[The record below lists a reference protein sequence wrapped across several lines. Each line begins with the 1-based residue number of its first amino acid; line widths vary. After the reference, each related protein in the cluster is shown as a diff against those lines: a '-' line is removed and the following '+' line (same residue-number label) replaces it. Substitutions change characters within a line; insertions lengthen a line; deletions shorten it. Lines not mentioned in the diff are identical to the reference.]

1 MSRSYLSPSLML
13 AGLLCAAP
21 LAADAASA
29 SSAPVVSSGSP
40 IPLAAPVAPAAPDAR
55 LPSPQRVFSADVT
68 PELEAVMLAARRYA
82 AFWNSGDPAY
92 AQQALAPDF
101 MDRTLPEGREQGG
114 AGPLQASRGFRAA
127 VPDLKVDVTDMVAA
141 GDRVVVRL
149 HFTGHFTG
157 QFGQTKGQGQS
168 IDFQAFDLYRVAD
181 GRIADN
187 WHLEDNLALLRQMGV
202 IRP

>member
-1 MSRSYLSPSLML
+1 MSVSSHPHFFTTVAL

-21 LAADAASA
+21 LAAMADGDSAAA
-29 SSAPVVSSGSP
+29 GLPAPG
-40 IPLAAPVAPAAPDAR
+40 
-55 LPSPQRVFSADVT
+55 RVFSAAAT

-82 AFWNSGDPAY
+82 AFWNSGDPAW
-92 AQQALAPDF
+92 AQQALAPGF
-101 MDRTLPEGREQGG
+101 IDRTLPAGREQGT
-114 AGPLQASRGFRAA
+114 AGPLQASRNFRAA
-127 VPDLKVDVTDMVAA
+127 VPDLAAEVTDMVAA

-157 QFGQTKGQGQS
+157 QFGQVKGQGQA

-202 IRP
+202 VKP

>member
-1 MSRSYLSPSLML
+1 MAATADVTPLTTVSPVTAVATAAAV
-13 AGLLCAAP
+13 AGVADMAHPAAALP
-21 LAADAASA
+21 
-29 SSAPVVSSGSP
+29 
-40 IPLAAPVAPAAPDAR
+40 APA
-55 LPSPQRVFSADVT
+55 RVFSAAAT

-92 AQQALAPDF
+92 ARQALAPDF
-101 MDRTLPEGREQGG
+101 TDRTLPEGREQGT
-114 AGPLQASRGFRAA
+114 AGPLQASRNFRAA
-127 VPDLKVDVTDMVAA
+127 VPDLSAEVTDMVAA

-157 QFGQTKGQGQS
+157 QFGQIKGQGQA
-168 IDFQAFDLYRVAD
+168 IDFQAFDLYRIAD

>member
-1 MSRSYLSPSLML
+1 MAHP
-13 AGLLCAAP
+13 AAALP
-21 LAADAASA
+21 
-29 SSAPVVSSGSP
+29 
-40 IPLAAPVAPAAPDAR
+40 APA
-55 LPSPQRVFSADVT
+55 RVFSAAAT

-92 AQQALAPDF
+92 ARQALAPDF
-101 MDRTLPEGREQGG
+101 TDRTLPEGREQGT
-114 AGPLQASRGFRAA
+114 AGPLQASRNFRAA
-127 VPDLKVDVTDMVAA
+127 VPDLSAEVTDMVAA

-157 QFGQTKGQGQS
+157 QFGQIKGQGQA
-168 IDFQAFDLYRVAD
+168 IDFQAFDLYRIAD

>member
-1 MSRSYLSPSLML
+1 MSHFHLPICLTF

-21 LAADAASA
+21 LAATAAAASPA
-29 SSAPVVSSGSP
+29 TTLP
-40 IPLAAPVAPAAPDAR
+40 APA
-55 LPSPQRVFSADVT
+55 RVFSATST
-68 PELEAVMLAARRYA
+68 PELQAVMLAARRYA

-92 AQQALAPDF
+92 ARQALAPEF
-101 MDRTLPEGREQGG
+101 TDRTLPEGREQGV
-114 AGPLQASRGFRAA
+114 AGPLQASQHFRAA
-127 VPDLKVDVTDMVAA
+127 VPDLAAEVTDMVAA

-157 QFGQTKGQGQS
+157 QFGQVKGQGQA

>member
-1 MSRSYLSPSLML
+1 VHVISFCEELLMSELSDFRFFTTATL

-21 LAADAASA
+21 LAAMADGAGAAA
-29 SSAPVVSSGSP
+29 GLPAPG
-40 IPLAAPVAPAAPDAR
+40 
-55 LPSPQRVFSADVT
+55 RVFSAAAT

-92 AQQALAPDF
+92 ARQALAPGF
-101 MDRTLPEGREQGG
+101 IDRTLPEGREQGT
-114 AGPLQASRGFRAA
+114 AGPLQASRNFRAA
-127 VPDLKVDVTDMVAA
+127 VPDLAAEVTDMVAA

-157 QFGQTKGQGQS
+157 QFGQVQGQGQA

-181 GRIADN
+181 GKIADN

>member
-1 MSRSYLSPSLML
+1 MSDLSDSHLFTTVAL
-13 AGLLCAAP
+13 AGMLCVAP
-21 LAADAASA
+21 LAAMADGATAAT
-29 SSAPVVSSGSP
+29 
-40 IPLAAPVAPAAPDAR
+40 AAAVLPAPA
-55 LPSPQRVFSADVT
+55 RVFSAAST

-92 AQQALAPDF
+92 AQQALAPGF
-101 MDRTLPEGREQGG
+101 IDRTLPEGREQGM
-114 AGPLQASRGFRAA
+114 AGPLQASRNFRTA
-127 VPDLKVDVTDMVAA
+127 VPDLAAEVTDMVAA

-157 QFGQTKGQGQS
+157 QFGQVKGQGQS

>member
-1 MSRSYLSPSLML
+1 MSHSHLSNSLTL

-21 LAADAASA
+21 MAAMVAVPAVAAVADVA
-29 SSAPVVSSGSP
+29 SP
-40 IPLAAPVAPAAPDAR
+40 AANLPAPA
-55 LPSPQRVFSADVT
+55 RVFSAATT
-68 PELEAVMLAARRYA
+68 PELAAVMLAARRYA

-92 AQQALAPDF
+92 AQQALAPGF
-101 MDRTLPEGREQGG
+101 IDRTLPEGREQGT
-114 AGPLQASRGFRAA
+114 AGPLQASRNFRAA
-127 VPDLKVDVTDMVAA
+127 VPDLAAEVTDMVAA

-157 QFGQTKGQGQS
+157 QFGQVKGQGQA

>member
-29 SSAPVVSSGSP
+29 SSAPVVSSGLP
-40 IPLAAPVAPAAPDAR
+40 IPLAAPVAPAAPDAQ
-55 LPSPQRVFSADVT
+55 LPSPQRVFSANVT